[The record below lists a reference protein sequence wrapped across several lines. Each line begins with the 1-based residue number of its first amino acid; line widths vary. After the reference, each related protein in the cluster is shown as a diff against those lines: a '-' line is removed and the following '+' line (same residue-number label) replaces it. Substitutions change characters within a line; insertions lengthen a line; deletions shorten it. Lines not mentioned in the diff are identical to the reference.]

1 MKEWW
6 NSLSERERLM
16 LGVGGLLLVVGALYF
31 IMWTAFF
38 SRLASLRLSVPEQ
51 RAELAWMR
59 EAAGSVARL
68 RPTGQ
73 GGPATAAGGSV
84 MAVIDQTA
92 KQEKLGGKLKR
103 IEPDGENGAKVW
115 VDEAP
120 FDDIMRWVFLLESKH
135 AIRVTAFSAESLAG
149 AGFVKARLTLV
160 GP

>member
-16 LGVGGLLLVVGALYF
+16 IGAGGLLVLFGALYF
-31 IMWTAFF
+31 ILRASFF
-38 SRLASLRLSVPEQ
+38 SPLASLRLTVPEK

-59 EAAGSVARL
+59 EAAGEVARS
-68 RPTGQ
+68 RPAGQ
-73 GGPATAAGGSV
+73 GGAATAAGGSV

-115 VDEAP
+115 VEEAA
-120 FDDIMRWVFLLESKH
+120 FDDIMRWLLLLDSKH
-135 AIRVTAFSAESLAG
+135 AIRATAFSVETAAG
-149 AGFVKARLTLV
+149 PGFVKARLTLV
-160 GP
+160 GQ

>member
-6 NSLSERERLM
+6 TSLSERERLV
-16 LGVGGLLLVVGALYF
+16 LGAGGLLLLLGVLYF
-31 IMWTAFF
+31 ILWASFF
-38 SRLASLRLSVPEQ
+38 SRLAGLRLSVPEK
-51 RAELAWMR
+51 RSELAWMR
-59 EAAGSVARL
+59 EAAAEVAIL

-73 GGPATAAGGSV
+73 SGAATQAGGSV

-115 VDEAP
+115 VEEAP
-120 FDDIMRWVFLLESKH
+120 FDDIMRWVSLLESKH
-135 AIRVTAFSAESLAG
+135 AIRATAFSAEALAG
-149 AGFVKARLTLV
+149 AGFVKVRLTLV

>member
-16 LGVGGLLLVVGALYF
+16 LGAGGVLLLAAALYF
-31 IMWTAFF
+31 ILWTAFF

-51 RAELAWMR
+51 RGELAWMR
-59 EAAGSVARL
+59 EAAGEVARL
-68 RPTGQ
+68 RPAGQ
-73 GGPATAAGGSV
+73 GGAATAAGGSV

-115 VDEAP
+115 VEEAA
-120 FDDIMRWVFLLESKH
+120 FDDIMRWLQLLESKH
-135 AIRVTAFSAESLAG
+135 TIRATSFAAETAAG
-149 AGFVKARLTLV
+149 PGFVKARLTLV
-160 GP
+160 GQ